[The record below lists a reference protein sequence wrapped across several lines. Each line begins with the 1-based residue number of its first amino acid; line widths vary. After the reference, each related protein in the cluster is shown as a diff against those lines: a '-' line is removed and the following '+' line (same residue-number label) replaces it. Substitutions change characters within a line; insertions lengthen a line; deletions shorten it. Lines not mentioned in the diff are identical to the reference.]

1 MSRDVRAAG
10 VADPAR
16 PLTEAPAG
24 RNRSGLLTAVRAECN
39 KLRTVPDPGWLL
51 LACAVVTVAVSSAV
65 VAVEK
70 CSSASCAVDTT
81 KVSLTGVQV
90 GQAAVA
96 ILAVLVI
103 GGEYATGMVRVTL
116 AAVPQRSVMLAAK
129 AAAVTGVTAAAGVIA
144 VLGSLLAGRIFLPGN
159 GFTAAHG
166 FLPLSLGNGP
176 TLRAAAGSVLYLVL
190 VALFSLGVATA
201 VRDTATAIAIVL
213 GLMYVVRGV
222 SSLVLG
228 PVWQHRVDRV
238 APMNAG
244 LAIQSTTNLGKL
256 AIGPWAGLGVL
267 AAWTAAALLAGW
279 LLLQLRDA

>member
-1 MSRDVRAAG
+1 VTG
-10 VADPAR
+10 VAGSA
-16 PLTEAPAG
+16 PLLTRAPAG
-24 RNRSGLLTAVRAECN
+24 RKRGGVFAAVRAEWI
-39 KLRTVPDPGWLL
+39 KLRTVSGPGWLL
-51 LACAVVTVAVSSAV
+51 LACAVVTITVSSAV

-70 CSSASCAVDTT
+70 CSSASCAVDAT

-96 ILAVLVI
+96 ILGVMVI

-116 AAVPQRSVMLAAK
+116 AAVPRRPVMLAAK
-129 AAAVTGVTAAAGVIA
+129 AAAVAVVTAAAGIIA

-166 FLPLSLGNGP
+166 FAALSLGNGP

-190 VALFSLGVATA
+190 VALFSLGVAAA

-213 GLMYVVRGV
+213 GLMYVVRAV
-222 SSLVLG
+222 SSLVLD
-228 PVWQHRVDRV
+228 PAWQHRVDRV

-244 LAIQSTTNLGKL
+244 LAIQSATNLSKL
-256 AIGPWAGLGVL
+256 PIGPWAGLGVL
-267 AAWTAAALLAGW
+267 AAWAAAALLTGW

>member
-1 MSRDVRAAG
+1 VTR

-16 PLTEAPAG
+16 LLRQAPAG
-24 RNRSGLLTAVRAECN
+24 RKQVGMRAAVRAEWI
-39 KLRTVPDPGWLL
+39 KLRTVSGPGWLL
-51 LACAVVTVAVSSAV
+51 LACAVVTVTVSSAV

-96 ILAVLVI
+96 ILGVMVI

-116 AAVPQRSVMLAAK
+116 AAVPRRAVMLAAK
-129 AAAVTGVTAAAGVIA
+129 AVAIAVVTAAAGIIA

-166 FLPLSLGNGP
+166 FAALSLGNGP
-176 TLRAAAGSVLYLVL
+176 TLRAAVGSVLYLVL
-190 VALFSLGVATA
+190 VALLSLGVAAA
-201 VRDTATAIAIVL
+201 VRDSAFAIAIVL

-222 SSLVLG
+222 SSLVLD
-228 PVWQHRVDRV
+228 PAWQHRVDRV

-244 LAIQSTTNLGKL
+244 LAIQSTTNLSKL
-256 AIGPWAGLGVL
+256 PIGPWAGLGVL
-267 AAWTAAALLAGW
+267 AVWTAAALLAGW
-279 LLLQLRDA
+279 LLLRLRDA

>member
-1 MSRDVRAAG
+1 MSR
-10 VADPAR
+10 VADPPRA
-16 PLTEAPAG
+16 LTQAPAPASRTRG
-24 RNRSGLLTAVRAECN
+24 GMLAAVRAEWI
-39 KLRTVPDPGWLL
+39 KLRTVSGPGWLL
-51 LACAVVTVAVSSAV
+51 LACAVVTITVSSAV

-70 CSSASCAVDTT
+70 CSPASCVADTT
-81 KVSLTGVQV
+81 KVSLTGAQV

-96 ILAVLVI
+96 VLGVMVI

-116 AAVPQRSVMLAAK
+116 AAVPRRRVMLAAK
-129 AAAVTGVTAAAGVIA
+129 AIVVAVVTAAAGIIA

-166 FLPLSLGNGP
+166 FMPLSLGDGP

-201 VRDTATAIAIVL
+201 VRDTAAAIAIVA
-213 GLMYVVRGV
+213 GLMYVVRAV
-222 SSLVLG
+222 SSLVLD
-228 PVWQHRVDRV
+228 PTWQHRVERI

-244 LAIQSTTNLGKL
+244 LAIQATANLGKL
-256 AIGPWAGLGVL
+256 PIGPWAGLGVL